1 MVYAVAAERDTDTV
15 LRRVLAASRELTGA
29 RYAAVGVLDG
39 ADGFAT
45 FLTSGISGEQWDAIG
60 ELPRQHGLLATLLA
74 DPAPVRL
81 PDVRRD
87 PRFSGWPKA
96 HPVMTSFLGVPV
108 VAGGEILAELYLAD
122 KADGEPSTDAD
133 QQVTETLAAHAA
145 LPVANAQ
152 RLDRSR
158 ELSVATERAR
168 MARDL
173 HDSVPAATAG
183 AVNRAHDEGRRVV
196 AVGTTVVRAL
206 ESAVRDDRVVPLE
219 GWTELKITLDR
230 RVSTVDGL
238 LTGWHEPATTHL
250 LMLEAIAGRERLCD
264 SYRVALS
271 EGYRWREFGDLNLL
285 LPRRQERISPS
296 RSLARTEMSAVT
308 SLSAAAPVDS
318 RLVGRWDR
326 S

>member
-1 MVYAVAAERDTDTV
+1 MVDAVAAERDTDTV
-15 LRRVLAASRELTGA
+15 LPRALAASRELTGA
-29 RYAAVGVLDG
+29 PYAAVGVLDG
-39 ADGFAT
+39 AGGFAT

-81 PDVRRD
+81 PDIRRD
-87 PRFSGWPKA
+87 PRFSGRPKA

-108 VAGGEILAELYLAD
+108 VVG
-122 KADGEPSTDAD
+122 
-133 QQVTETLAAHAA
+133 
-145 LPVANAQ
+145 
-152 RLDRSR
+152 
-158 ELSVATERAR
+158 
-168 MARDL
+168 
-173 HDSVPAATAG
+173 G

-206 ESAVRDDRVVPLE
+206 ESAVRDDRVVSLE

-250 LMLEAIAGRERLCD
+250 LMLEVIAGRERLCD

-271 EGYRWREFGDLNLL
+271 EG
-285 LPRRQERISPS
+285 
-296 RSLARTEMSAVT
+296 
-308 SLSAAAPVDS
+308 
-318 RLVGRWDR
+318 
-326 S
+326 